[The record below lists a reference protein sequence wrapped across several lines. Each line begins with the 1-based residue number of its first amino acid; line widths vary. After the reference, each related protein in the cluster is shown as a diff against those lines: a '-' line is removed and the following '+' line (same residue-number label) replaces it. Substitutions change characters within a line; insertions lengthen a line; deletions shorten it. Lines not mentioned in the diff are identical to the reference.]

1 MTDKAQSSHP
11 HLSLPRALQTHP
23 QIGSW
28 LRINPD
34 NTVTIFTG
42 KVELGQG
49 LRTALAQIVAE
60 ELELPLSSIVM
71 ESVSTSHSPDE
82 GYTAGSASL
91 EQSGVAL
98 RLVAAQLR
106 ERLKRTAANA
116 FGQGIETIRL
126 KEAKVWREDQ
136 LLCTYADLARKLD
149 PTETIS
155 GKVPPKQSSDYHLI
169 GNPLPRLDLP
179 RKVSGQSTFI
189 HDLQLPGMVHGR
201 VLRAPLYGARLDTL
215 AIESPE
221 LEGVLKLER
230 QGNFVGVIAEREHQA
245 IKALEWLTQNATWQA
260 VELPNF
266 TDLPQYLRTLP
277 VRHKVVREDNPT
289 PTLASAAIQLE
300 VSYFQPYQAHA
311 SVAPSCAL
319 ALAEGKHLTVWTHS
333 QGIYPLRRE
342 LAFFLN
348 MDEADLT
355 LIHKEGAG
363 CYGHNG
369 ADDVAADAALLALAL
384 PGRPVRVQ
392 WSLQQELQNE
402 PYSPAMLIDIQAGLN
417 AQGKITGWNYEVLT
431 DSHVGRPGGQG
442 DRLRASWEVSRTSKA
457 RWSGPTEGGYRNA
470 ETLYTLGNARIIA
483 NFYQGP
489 LRVSALR
496 TLGAF
501 ANTFANESFMDELA
515 YAAQCDPL
523 AFRLRH
529 LENKRARAVLKAAAE
544 KVGWQAH
551 SRPSGR
557 GVGIAFAR
565 YKNSKAYVAQVVQLR
580 LDAATA
586 EIDVERIVT
595 VCDAGQII
603 NPDGLTNQLEGGTLQ
618 GLSRSLYEEV
628 TFEWDGSGMQDW
640 EAYKVLGFGDIPEI
654 ETMLIDQ
661 PHLAP
666 LGAGEAATPPVAA
679 AIANALYDAS
689 GIRLRELPFTPKRL
703 RRRLETMTD
712 AELGQVILE
721 A

>member
-1 MTDKAQSSHP
+1 MTDKARP
-11 HLSLPRALQTHP
+11 LDTHLALPKALQKQP

-34 NTVTIFTG
+34 NTVSVFTG

-60 ELELPLSSIVM
+60 ELELPLRSIVM
-71 ESVSTSHSPDE
+71 EAVSTSQSPDE

-91 EQSGVAL
+91 EQSGLAL
-98 RLVAAQLR
+98 RLAAAQLR
-106 ERLKRTAANA
+106 ESLRQLAATT
-116 FGQGIETIRL
+116 FKIDKMRIRL
-126 KEAKVWREDQ
+126 KDANVWQGHEP
-136 LLCTYADLARKLD
+136 LCSYADLAQELD
-149 PTETIS
+149 PTERIS
-155 GKVPPKQSSDYHLI
+155 GRVQPKSSKAYRLI
-169 GNPLPRLDLP
+169 GKPLPRLDIP
-179 RKVSGQSTFI
+179 DKVKGKSPFI

-201 VLRAPLYGARLDTL
+201 VLRAPHYGASLASLASESLELDGL
-215 AIESPE
+215 
-221 LEGVLKLER
+221 LKLER
-230 QGNFVGVIAEREHQA
+230 RGNFVGVIAKREYQA
-245 IKALEWLTQNATWQA
+245 VKALKRLEQLATWQP
-260 VELPNF
+260 VVLPNF
-266 TDLPQYLRTLP
+266 GDLPTYLRTLP
-277 VRHKVVREDNPT
+277 VQSEVVREGNPT
-289 PTLASAAIQLE
+289 QTLTSAETQLE
-300 VSYFQPYQAHA
+300 ASYCQPYQAHA
-311 SVAPSCAL
+311 SVAPSCAV
-319 ALAEGKHLTVWTHS
+319 ALVEGERLTVWTHS

-342 LAFFLN
+342 LACFLN
-348 MDEADLT
+348 LNEADLT
-355 LIHKEGAG
+355 LIHQEGAG

-392 WSLQQELQNE
+392 WTLQQELQNE
-402 PYSPAMLIDIQAGLN
+402 PYSPAMLMDVQAGLD
-417 AQGKITGWNYEVLT
+417 ARGKIIGWDYKVLT

-442 DRLRASWEVSRTSKA
+442 DRLRASWEVSRSSKA
-457 RWSGPTEGGYRNA
+457 SWSGPTEGGYRNA
-470 ETLYTLGNARIIA
+470 ETLYALGDARITA

-529 LENKRARAVLKAAAE
+529 LEDKRARAVLEAAAE

-565 YKNSKAYVAQVVQLR
+565 YKNSKAYVAQAVALR
-580 LDAATA
+580 LNARTA
-586 EIDVERIVT
+586 EIQVERVVT
-595 VCDAGQII
+595 VCDAGQVI
-603 NPDGLTNQLEGGTLQ
+603 NSNGLLNQLEGGTLQ

-628 TFEWDGSGMQDW
+628 TLGWDGDGMQDW
-640 EAYKVLGFGDIPEI
+640 EAYKVLGFADNPEI
-654 ETMLIDQ
+654 ETALIDQ
-661 PHLAP
+661 PNLDP

-689 GIRLRELPFTPKRL
+689 GIRLRELPFTPRRL

-712 AELGQVILE
+712 AELGQVILGS
-721 A
+721 